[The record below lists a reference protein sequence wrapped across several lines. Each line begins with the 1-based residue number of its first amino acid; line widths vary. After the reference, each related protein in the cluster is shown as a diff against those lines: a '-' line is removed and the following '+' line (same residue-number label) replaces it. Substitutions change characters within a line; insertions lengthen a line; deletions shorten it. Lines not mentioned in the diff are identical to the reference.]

1 MMQLKIVKNLF
12 RIFSLHAAQNCGY
25 FSNILM
31 FHKLLRKI
39 ADIFADNYTIIYDYL
54 CILIFCVTIF
64 LWSSNQVQASSSN
77 WQSAGLQNRMLGVRI
92 PPGLPALIHES
103 GRKD

>member
-39 ADIFADNYTIIYDYL
+39 EDYTIIEN
-54 CILIFCVTIF
+54 VTQYF
-64 LWSSNQVQASSSN
+64 LF
-77 WQSAGLQNRMLGVRI
+77 I
-92 PPGLPALIHES
+92 
-103 GRKD
+103 

>member
-1 MMQLKIVKNLF
+1 MCDAVKNLF

-39 ADIFADNYTIIYDYL
+39 ADIFADNYTIIFFMINKEKENDNNNTL
-54 CILIFCVTIF
+54 T
-64 LWSSNQVQASSSN
+64 
-77 WQSAGLQNRMLGVRI
+77 M
-92 PPGLPALIHES
+92 
-103 GRKD
+103 